1 MATPLTK
8 SRPVV
13 IALAI
18 VTLIGVAVA
27 AYAPGLGGVFVFDS
41 IERVIR
47 NDSLQISALDVE
59 QLLGAAYAAEDSYPQ
74 RGLAYLTEPVADHS

>member
-1 MATPLTK
+1 MATALTR
-8 SRPVV
+8 SRPIVV
-13 IALAI
+13 GLAI
-18 VTLIGVAVA
+18 VTLMVVAVV

-47 NDSLQISALDVE
+47 NDSLRISVLDVE

-74 RGLAYLTEPVADHS
+74 RGLAFLTLALNY